1 MRLTV
6 LRQPKRR
13 ILPAGLGWD
22 LIAFRPMVVA
32 DGEIMSPK
40 AFPAQA
46 AFGFASQ
53 WFRWPGAAE
62 VMAGRNHLL
71 IGNLWRRTGGS
82 KRQIADFAGRTHP
95 ATAPERSA
103 VRSAGL

>member
-1 MRLTV
+1 
-6 LRQPKRR
+6 
-13 ILPAGLGWD
+13 
-22 LIAFRPMVVA
+22 MVVA

-71 IGNLWRRTGGS
+71 TGNLWHWPHGS
-82 KRQIADFAGRTHP
+82 KRQIAGLAGQAQP
-95 ATAPERSA
+95 DTAPERSA
-103 VRSAGL
+103 GR